1 MGSPEMQP
9 HIDSRK
15 LFYFATVVEMGS
27 LKKAAKQLSISQP
40 ALSTSMMRLEKTVGM
55 KLLERSPNG
64 VVPTEFG
71 ELLCRHAQLIKE
83 EMAYVEARLRNSP
96 KSGPRVITIGVLPS
110 LAATVVPHAVA
121 QWKRK
126 NPRILLRIIEAVG
139 VTLLL
144 ELQRG
149 NFDFIIGQTEHY
161 NLIDGLKQRVLFR
174 DHLSIFARPGHP
186 LFEKSDI
193 TWSDAVRFPWVLPIV
208 GGRQRT
214 LLERIVTSNGV
225 AMPKQLIEC
234 GSIDFTRTLLSAS
247 DYLALIPEHA
257 AAFEAGD
264 RQVRALPFADRVLKR
279 DITAVFRERHPPD
292 EAGRDLLRQ
301 LKAVGQKFA
310 APGKRA

>member
-1 MGSPEMQP
+1 MQQNL
-9 HIDSRK
+9 DSRK
-15 LFYFATVVEMGS
+15 LFYFATVVELGS
-27 LKKAAKQLSISQP
+27 LKKAARQLSVSQP
-40 ALSTSMMRLEKTVGM
+40 ALSTSMTRLEKAVGM
-55 KLLERSPNG
+55 KLLERSPAG

-71 ELLCRHAQLIKE
+71 ELLCRHARLIKE
-83 EMAYVEARLRNSP
+83 EMAHVEARLRNSP
-96 KSGPRVITIGVLPS
+96 KGDSRALTIGVLPS
-110 LAATVVPHAVA
+110 LAATIVPHAVA
-121 QWKRK
+121 QWSRRH
-126 NPRILLRIIEAVG
+126 PRILLRIIEAVG
-139 VTLLL
+139 ITLLL

-149 NFDFIIGQTEHY
+149 NFDFIVGQTEHY
-161 NLIDGLKQRVLFR
+161 SLTDGLKQRVLFR
-174 DHLSIFARPGHP
+174 DHLTIFARPGHR
-186 LFEKSDI
+186 LFEMPEI

-264 RQVRALPFADRVLKR
+264 RQVRALPFADRVLRR
-279 DITAVFRERHPPD
+279 DITAVFRERHQPN

-301 LKAVGQKFA
+301 IRAVGQKFSA
-310 APGKRA
+310 TR